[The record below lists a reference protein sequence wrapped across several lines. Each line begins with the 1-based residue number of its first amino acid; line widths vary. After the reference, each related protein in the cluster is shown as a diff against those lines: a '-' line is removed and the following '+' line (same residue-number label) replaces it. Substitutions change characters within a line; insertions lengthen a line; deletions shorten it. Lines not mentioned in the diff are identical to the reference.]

1 MKPVIAITVGDF
13 NGIGP
18 EVALKS
24 ASSPAIR
31 RLCTPLLIGP
41 LDAYRSY
48 ARGLQMNLRFEVWN
62 RRRPAPSG
70 SIAVDPA
77 LASRSVRVK
86 PGTLSAVAGRIAVQ
100 AIERAVDLIRTGEA
114 DAMVTAPVSKRALH
128 RAGMDAPGQTE
139 LLQRLSGSRRV
150 AMMLVAPRLRVG
162 LVTIHVPVAEISRL
176 LTRELLRERITV
188 IHGALLRDWGIPSPR
203 IAVLGINP
211 HAGEGGDIGREERVI
226 IQPAL
231 RQLQHRGMHVEGP
244 FPADAFFARFRQ
256 ETYDAVVAMY
266 HDQGLIP
273 FKMIARGRG
282 VNYSAG
288 LPIVRTSPDHG
299 TGFDIA
305 GSGKADPRSMKEA
318 IRLAVAIASR
328 RSGENMRRRS

>member
-18 EVALKS
+18 EVVLKS
-24 ASSPAIR
+24 VSSPAIR
-31 RLCTPLLIGP
+31 RLCTPLLVGP
-41 LDAYRSY
+41 LDVYRSY
-48 ARGLQMNLRFEVWN
+48 ARGLRMNLRFEVWN
-62 RRRPAPSG
+62 RRRSAPSD
-70 SIAVDPA
+70 SIAVDPV
-77 LASRSVRVK
+77 LASRSVRVR
-86 PGTLSAVAGRIAVQ
+86 PGSLSTVAGRVAVQ
-100 AIERAVDLIRTGEA
+100 AIERAVDLIRTGDA

-128 RAGMDAPGQTE
+128 RAGTDVPGQTE

-150 AMMLVAPRLRVG
+150 AMMLVATRLRVG
-162 LVTIHVPVAEISRL
+162 LVTIHVPVAKISGL
-176 LTRELLRERITV
+176 LTRELLRDRITV
-188 IHGALLRDWGIPSPR
+188 IHDALLHDWGIPSPR

-226 IQPAL
+226 IQPVL
-231 RQLQHRGMHVEGP
+231 RQLQRTGMHVEGP
-244 FPADAFFARFRQ
+244 FPADAFFARFRPG
-256 ETYDAVVAMY
+256 TYDAVVAMY

-273 FKMIARGRG
+273 LKMIAGGRG

-318 IRLAVAIASR
+318 IRLAVGIASR
-328 RSGENMRRRS
+328 RTGKTPRRRP